1 MDVLKFLREG
11 NKVPN
16 PEYNPKTKKGAKQP
30 PFFVN
35 TDPDAD
41 AKNRLLSVIAEGRS
55 YRNAP
60 INLNPDEYAPYN
72 VFVNNIDTQEEL
84 DKERAANQS
93 EFM

>member
-16 PEYNPKTKKGAKQP
+16 PEYNPKTKKGATQP

-41 AKNRLLSVIAEGRS
+41 AKIDFLALLQRVVVIVTLLLIFILM
-55 YRNAP
+55 NMLL
-60 INLNPDEYAPYN
+60 IMFL
-72 VFVNNIDTQEEL
+72 
-84 DKERAANQS
+84 
-93 EFM
+93 